1 MGPAASRLPTPSCLS
16 NCASHRLCHLLSK
29 GCPGQPR
36 PGQEA
41 GQGGDHHAMLK
52 GSGLRRGLGSHA
64 THGGAVV
71 RQGWLQVAG
80 LRGWL

>member
-1 MGPAASRLPTPSCLS
+1 
-16 NCASHRLCHLLSK
+16 
-29 GCPGQPR
+29 
-36 PGQEA
+36 
-41 GQGGDHHAMLK
+41 MLK